1 MSEPLIITTAPRDD
15 HQISLT
21 VELGPERTTQAV
33 HRAARAVAQKVRVPG
48 FRPGKAPDA
57 TVLRLVGRDRALAEI
72 VEDLGEEIIQ
82 EAIEQQGLQVYGQ
95 ARLEKIETDPIR
107 FSLILPQPPVVE
119 LGDLSQI
126 HIVPPDATVSEAEV
140 DALIEKER
148 AERAVLTVVE
158 RPAQIGDIVQ
168 VDITGVVGEETIMDN
183 HDWELTLRSE
193 GGWLPGFDEAF
204 VGMSA
209 GEEKTFSLTY
219 PEDSASRYRG
229 QTATFHAK
237 VSAVKTMVK
246 PDITDEFARS
256 FGNFASVSDMRTKL
270 LELLRAHRQAET
282 NNTIEREALNA
293 LVDSSKLRYP
303 PTLVDAEAEFLE
315 RQLTQRAQSVGYKLE
330 DYLRLQ
336 GLTLERY
343 RELMREQAE
352 RNVKGRLVLRELV
365 KREQITISDAE
376 LDAEIARLRSSAR
389 PDDTETHEMLS
400 SPEGR
405 LAIEDQMLIDR
416 ALARLREIVVA
427 APAGQPVA
435 PEPPTA
441 DASTAAE
448 AATDT
453 PAADRSD
460 AAAAAESAA
469 PATAAEGVADAS
481 ADDPTTSTT
490 SNA

>member
-1 MSEPLIITTAPRDD
+1 LSEPLIITTAPRED
-15 HQISLT
+15 HQLGLT
-21 VELGPERTTQAV
+21 IELGPERTAQAI
-33 HRAARAVAQKVRVPG
+33 HRAVRAVAQKVRIPG

-72 VEDLGEEIIQ
+72 IDVLGEEVTR
-82 EAIEQQGLQVYGQ
+82 EAIEQQGFALYGQ
-95 ARLEKIETDPIR
+95 ARLEKVETDPIR
-107 FSLILPQPPVVE
+107 FSLLLPQPPVVE

-126 HIVPPDATVSEAEV
+126 HIVPPDATVGEADV
-140 DALIEKER
+140 DALIERVR
-148 AERAVLTVVE
+148 AEQAALAVVE

-237 VSAVKTMVK
+237 VSAVKTMVR
-246 PDITDEFARS
+246 PEITDEFARS
-256 FGNFASVSDMRTKL
+256 LGEFTDVADMRAKL
-270 LELLRAHRQAET
+270 LERMKAQRQSDVE
-282 NNTIEREALNA
+282 NTLDAQALNA
-293 LVDSSKLRYP
+293 LIEASKILYP
-303 PTLVDAEAEFLE
+303 PTLVDAEAESLE
-315 RQLTQRAQSVGYKLE
+315 NDLAQRAKEIGYKLE

-336 GLTLERY
+336 GLTIESY
-343 RELMREQAE
+343 RQRIRPQAE

-365 KREQITISDAE
+365 RREQIQVSEEE
-376 LDAEIARLRSSAR
+376 LDAEIARLRSHVGA
-389 PDDTETHEMLS
+389 DDTAVREMLN

-405 LAIEDQMLIDR
+405 LAVEDQMLIDR
-416 ALARLREIVVA
+416 ALARLREIVTTLPA
-427 APAGQPVA
+427 AQTTG
-435 PEPPTA
+435 
-441 DASTAAE
+441 AAT
-448 AATDT
+448 AATDIEAT
-453 PAADRSD
+453 TGAPAAVVADAPSGAEAVATQADEMTAEPTTD
-460 AAAAAESAA
+460 AAAAETAA
-469 PATAAEGVADAS
+469 PE
-481 ADDPTTSTT
+481 P